1 MRVDVLDRPAMRSPR
16 QLPTQGDGPL
26 PDLTSGAMWLAT
38 AAAGLGALALP
49 GADHSHLSLV
59 IGLAAFATA
68 WGGFSLWMGLNGH
81 TMSIG
86 LRAMVTAAM
95 MPIVGLALWATGGE
109 DSFLQPV
116 LLFTALFIGYFFE
129 PRYAWPLLAL
139 FVAAYA
145 APLVYDESVISTS
158 YPSRTLTFAVGVVGA
173 AVAVHHLKRRLVLA
187 EARQRTMAQRDPL
200 TGLRNRRAFDHVL
213 AREVE
218 RCALVVFDF
227 DGFKSINDTHGH
239 PVGDAVLRA
248 VAEACED
255 VVREADCLAR
265 IGGDEF
271 ALIAPGAGAAGVER
285 IIAALGEAV
294 DDALM
299 PEGVDSVSA
308 TFAWAVAPYDTLD
321 PHELFRLADARLL
334 ERKRHGR
341 RGLTA
346 VA

>member
-1 MRVDVLDRPAMRSPR
+1 MRSPR

-38 AAAGLGALALP
+38 SVAGLAALALP
-49 GADHSHLSLV
+49 GADRSHLAV
-59 IGLAAFATA
+59 TLALAVFAAA
-68 WGGFSLWMGLNGH
+68 WGGLSLWMGFTH
-81 TMSIG
+81 RTMSMG
-86 LRAMVTAAM
+86 LRAAVTGAM
-95 MPIVGLALWATGGE
+95 MPIVALALWATGGE

-145 APLVYDESVISTS
+145 VPLVYDDSVIATS
-158 YPSRTLTFAVGVVGA
+158 YPSRTLTFAVSVVGA

-200 TGLRNRRAFDHVL
+200 TGVRNRRAFDRVL
-213 AREVE
+213 AREID

-227 DGFKSINDTHGH
+227 DGFKAINDTHGH

-255 VVREADCLAR
+255 VVREGDCLAR

-271 ALIAPGAGAAGVER
+271 ALVAPGAGAAGVER

-308 TFAWAVAPYDTLD
+308 TFAWAVAPYDTTD
-321 PHELFRLADARLL
+321 PVELFRLADARLL
-334 ERKRHGR
+334 ERKREGR
-341 RGLTA
+341 RGLA
-346 VA
+346 VVA

>member
-1 MRVDVLDRPAMRSPR
+1 MRSP
-16 QLPTQGDGPL
+16 QLPTKGDGPL

-38 AAAGLGALALP
+38 AAAGLAALTLP
-49 GADHSHLSLV
+49 GADRSHLVLMLELV
-59 IGLAAFATA
+59 AFAAA
-68 WGGFSLWMGLNGH
+68 WGGFSLWMGLTHH

-86 LRAMVTAAM
+86 LRAVVTATM
-95 MPIVGLALWATGGE
+95 MPIVALALWATGGT

-129 PRYAWPLLAL
+129 ARYAWPLLGL

-145 APLVYDESVISTS
+145 SPLLYDDHAVAVG
-158 YPSRTLTFAVGVVGA
+158 YPSRLLTFAVAVVGG
-173 AVAVHHLKRRLVLA
+173 AVAVQFLKRRLVQA
-187 EARQRTMAQRDPL
+187 EAHQRTMAERDPL
-200 TGLRNRRAFDHVL
+200 TGLRNRRAFDHSL
-213 AREVE
+213 ARAID

-227 DGFKSINDTHGH
+227 DGFKAINDTHGH

-255 VVREADCLAR
+255 VVRENDCLAR

-271 ALIAPGAGAAGVER
+271 ALIAPGAGSAGVER

-294 DDALM
+294 GGALM

-308 TFAWAVAPYDTLD
+308 SFAWAVAPDDTTEAV
-321 PHELFRLADARLL
+321 ELFRLADARLL
-334 ERKRHGR
+334 ERKRRGR
-341 RGLTA
+341 QGLSV

>member
-1 MRVDVLDRPAMRSPR
+1 MRSP
-16 QLPTQGDGPL
+16 QLPTKGDGPL

-38 AAAGLGALALP
+38 AAAGLAALTLP
-49 GADHSHLSLV
+49 GADRSHLVLMLGLV
-59 IGLAAFATA
+59 AFAAA
-68 WGGFSLWMGLNGH
+68 WGSFSLWMGLTHH

-86 LRAMVTAAM
+86 LRAVVTATM
-95 MPIVGLALWATGGE
+95 MPIVAIALWATGGE

-129 PRYAWPLLAL
+129 PRFAWPLLGL

-145 APLVYDESVISTS
+145 APLVYDETATSVG
-158 YPSRTLTFAVGVVGA
+158 YPSRTLTFAVSVVGA
-173 AVAVHHLKRRLVLA
+173 AIAVQFLKRRLLQA
-187 EARQRTMAQRDPL
+187 EAHQRTMAERDPL
-200 TGLRNRRAFDHVL
+200 TGLRNRRAFDHSL
-213 AREVE
+213 ARAID

-227 DGFKSINDTHGH
+227 DGFKAINDTYGH

-255 VVREADCLAR
+255 VVRENDCLAR

-271 ALIAPGAGAAGVER
+271 ALIAPGAGIAGVER
-285 IIAALGEAV
+285 IIAALGDAV
-294 DDALM
+294 DGALM

-308 TFAWAVAPYDTLD
+308 SFAWAVAPDDTTEAV
-321 PHELFRLADARLL
+321 ELFRLADARLL
-334 ERKRHGR
+334 ERKRRGR
-341 RGLTA
+341 QGLSV

>member
-1 MRVDVLDRPAMRSPR
+1 MRSP
-16 QLPTQGDGPL
+16 QLPTKGDGPL

-38 AAAGLGALALP
+38 AAAGLAALTLP
-49 GADHSHLSLV
+49 GADRSHLVLMLELV
-59 IGLAAFATA
+59 AFAAA
-68 WGGFSLWMGLNGH
+68 WGGFSLWMGLTHH

-86 LRAMVTAAM
+86 LRAVVTATM
-95 MPIVGLALWATGGE
+95 MPIVALALWATGGT

-129 PRYAWPLLAL
+129 ARYAWPLLGL

-145 APLVYDESVISTS
+145 SPLLYDDHAVAVG
-158 YPSRTLTFAVGVVGA
+158 YPSRLLTFAVAVVGG
-173 AVAVHHLKRRLVLA
+173 AVAVQFLKRRLVQA
-187 EARQRTMAQRDPL
+187 EAHQRTMAERDPL
-200 TGLRNRRAFDHVL
+200 TGLRNRRAFDHSL
-213 AREVE
+213 ARAID

-227 DGFKSINDTHGH
+227 DGFKAINDTHGH

-255 VVREADCLAR
+255 VVRENDCLAR

-271 ALIAPGAGAAGVER
+271 ALIAPGAGSAGVER

-294 DDALM
+294 DGAPM

-308 TFAWAVAPYDTLD
+308 SFAWAVAPDDTTEAV
-321 PHELFRLADARLL
+321 ELFRLADARLL
-334 ERKRHGR
+334 ERKRRGR
-341 RGLTA
+341 QGLSV

>member
-1 MRVDVLDRPAMRSPR
+1 MRSP
-16 QLPTQGDGPL
+16 QLPTKGDGPL

-38 AAAGLGALALP
+38 AAAGLAALTLP
-49 GADHSHLSLV
+49 GADRSHLVLMLGLV
-59 IGLAAFATA
+59 AFAAA
-68 WGGFSLWMGLNGH
+68 WGGFSLWMGLTRK

-86 LRAMVTAAM
+86 VRAVVTATM
-95 MPIVGLALWATGGE
+95 MPIVALALWATGGT

-129 PRYAWPLLAL
+129 ARYAWPLLGL

-145 APLVYDESVISTS
+145 SPLLYDGDAVAAG
-158 YPSRTLTFAVGVVGA
+158 YPSRLLTFAVAVVGG
-173 AVAVHHLKRRLVLA
+173 AVAVQFLKRRLLQA
-187 EARQRTMAQRDPL
+187 EAHQRTMAQRDPL
-200 TGLRNRRAFDHVL
+200 TGLRNRRAFDHSL
-213 AREVE
+213 ARAID

-227 DGFKSINDTHGH
+227 DGFKAINDTHGH

-255 VVREADCLAR
+255 VVREGDCLAR

-271 ALIAPGAGAAGVER
+271 ALIAPAAGSAGVER

-294 DDALM
+294 DGAFM
-299 PEGVDSVSA
+299 PDGVDSVSA
-308 TFAWAVAPYDTLD
+308 TFAWAVAPYDTTEAV
-321 PHELFRLADARLL
+321 ELFRLADARLL
-334 ERKRHGR
+334 ERKRRGR
-341 RGLTA
+341 QGLSV

>member
-1 MRVDVLDRPAMRSPR
+1 MRSP

-38 AAAGLGALALP
+38 AAAGLAALVLP
-49 GADHSHLSLV
+49 GADRSRLALV
-59 IGLAAFATA
+59 LGLAAFAAA
-68 WGGFSLWMGLNGH
+68 WGGFSLWMGLTDR
-81 TMSIG
+81 TMKMG
-86 LRAMVTAAM
+86 LRAVVTATM
-95 MPIVGLALWATGGE
+95 MPIVALALWATGGE

-139 FVAAYA
+139 FVATYA
-145 APLVYDESVISTS
+145 APLAYDDAATSVG
-158 YPSRTLTFAVGVVGA
+158 YPSRTLTFAVSVVGA
-173 AVAVHHLKRRLVLA
+173 AFAVQFLKRRLVLA

-213 AREVE
+213 AREIE

-227 DGFKSINDTHGH
+227 DGFKAINDTHGH

-255 VVREADCLAR
+255 VVREGDCLSR

-271 ALIAPGAGAAGVER
+271 ALIAPGAGVVGVER
-285 IIAALGEAV
+285 LMAALGDAV

-299 PEGVDSVSA
+299 PEGVDAVSA
-308 TFAWAVAPYDTLD
+308 TFAWAVAPHDTVD
-321 PHELFRLADARLL
+321 PIELFRLADARLL
-334 ERKRHGR
+334 ERKRR
-341 RGLTA
+341 RSLT
-346 VA
+346 VAA